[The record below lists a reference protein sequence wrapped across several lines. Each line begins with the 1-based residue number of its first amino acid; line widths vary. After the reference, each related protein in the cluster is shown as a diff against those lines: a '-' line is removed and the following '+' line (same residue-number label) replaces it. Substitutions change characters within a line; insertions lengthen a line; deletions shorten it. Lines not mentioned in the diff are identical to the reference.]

1 MARNVHVTQPTL
13 SIGALA
19 TETGCEVQTIR
30 YYEQIGIL
38 PKPARTEGGH
48 RLYTQEQAQR
58 LRFIRRSRDLGF
70 PLDEVKEL
78 LRLADNREDDC
89 GAVDRIATQRL
100 KDVREKI
107 SQLGALEQE
116 LRRMVRG
123 CKKGKIGNCRIIH
136 ALSTVCS
143 H

>member
-1 MARNVHVTQPTL
+1 MTRNAHVTQPTL

-19 TETGCEVQTIR
+19 TETKCEVQTIR

-38 PKPARTEGGH
+38 PKAARTSGGH
-48 RLYTQEQAQR
+48 RFYTQEQSQR

-70 PLDEVKEL
+70 SLEEVKEL
-78 LRLADNREDDC
+78 LRLADNREGDC
-89 GAVDRIATQRL
+89 GAVDRIASQRL

-107 SQLGALEQE
+107 AQLEAFQQE
-116 LRRMVRG
+116 LKRMVRG
-123 CKKGKIGNCRIIH
+123 CKKGKIGSCRIIQ
-136 ALSTVCS
+136 ALSAVGS

>member
-1 MARNVHVTQPTL
+1 MARNARVAPLTL

-19 TETGCEVQTIR
+19 AETGCEVQTIR

-70 PLDEVKEL
+70 SLDEVKEL
-78 LRLADNREDDC
+78 LRLADNREGDC

-100 KDVREKI
+100 KDVRKKI
-107 SQLGALEQE
+107 SQLAALERE
-116 LRRMVRG
+116 LARMARG
-123 CKKGKIGNCRIIH
+123 CRQGKIATCRIVQ
-136 ALSTVCS
+136 ALSNT

>member
-1 MARNVHVTQPTL
+1 MARNAHVAPPPL

-19 TETGCEVQTIR
+19 AESGCEVQTIR

-38 PKPARTEGGH
+38 PKPARTSGGH
-48 RLYTQEQAQR
+48 RFYTQEQSQR

-70 PLDEVKEL
+70 SLYEVKEL
-78 LRLADNREDDC
+78 LRLGDNREGDC

-107 SQLGALEQE
+107 SHLSALEQE
-116 LRRMVRG
+116 LERMVRG
-123 CKKGKIGNCRIIH
+123 CRRGKISNCRIVK
-136 ALSTVCS
+136 ALAS
-143 H
+143 